1 MAEIGNVTVRVD
13 AVITD
18 EQYRE
23 AMGAIKAA
31 NERMDLLEA
40 ENEKLQDENER
51 LRSCLSDSAE
61 NSKQIMHEAHVQEEE
76 NAKLRELVRNLY
88 ACINNRDCDYCE
100 YVDEACEFERN
111 MRELGIEVEV

>member
-1 MAEIGNVTVRVD
+1 MSWFD
-13 AVITD
+13 SC
-18 EQYRE
+18 
-23 AMGAIKAA
+23 
-31 NERMDLLEA
+31 DLEYALADLKA
-40 ENEKLQDENER
+40 ENERLQDENGR

-61 NSKQIMHEAHVQEEE
+61 NSKQIMHEAHVQADE

-111 MRELGIEVEV
+111 MRELGVEA

>member
-23 AMGAIKAA
+23 AMGAVRAA

-40 ENEKLQDENER
+40 EN
-51 LRSCLSDSAE
+51 
-61 NSKQIMHEAHVQEEE
+61 
-76 NAKLRELVRNLY
+76 AKLRELVRDMWHEGMCECGSRGKC
-88 ACINNRDCDYCE
+88 ASCE
-100 YVDEACEFERN
+100 YDYPTR
-111 MRELGIEVEV
+111 MRELGIEVDE

>member
-23 AMGAIKAA
+23 AMGAVRAA

-40 ENEKLQDENER
+40 EN
-51 LRSCLSDSAE
+51 
-61 NSKQIMHEAHVQEEE
+61 
-76 NAKLRELVRNLY
+76 AKLRELVR
-88 ACINNRDCDYCE
+88 DYDKVLDDAV
-100 YVDEACEFERN
+100 YVWGTVADFLGYGRKYDALHDR
-111 MRELGIEVEV
+111 MMELGIEVDE

>member
-23 AMGAIKAA
+23 AMGAVRAA

-40 ENEKLQDENER
+40 EN
-51 LRSCLSDSAE
+51 
-61 NSKQIMHEAHVQEEE
+61 
-76 NAKLRELVRNLY
+76 AKLRELVADLW
-88 ACINNRDCDYCE
+88 E
-100 YVDEACEFERN
+100 YIYIGTAQDGQRLHDRT
-111 MRELGIEVEV
+111 RELGVEVDE

>member
-23 AMGAIKAA
+23 AMGAVRAA

-40 ENEKLQDENER
+40 EN
-51 LRSCLSDSAE
+51 
-61 NSKQIMHEAHVQEEE
+61 
-76 NAKLRELVRNLY
+76 AKLRVLTSCAY
-88 ACINNRDCDYCE
+88 GI
-100 YVDEACEFERN
+100 VDEFMKLNGCPYYDNGMSCSLSDECEETACAEHPDCLLDVLAKT
-111 MRELGIEVEV
+111 LGIEVDG